1 MGKVLFMRKGET
13 HTAPNHGLPSGYTPL
28 AYIES
33 SGTQYINTGFKPNNN
48 TRVLLDADYTKIG
61 TWICLFGAEDDS
73 NLTNGFELWETESQ
87 AISFYYGSA
96 TNMVQTIPT
105 SGRHVF
111 DCDKN
116 VYKVDNSITLTNGA
130 ATFSCANSLY
140 LFAILRSGSVEF
152 KSAYKL
158 YSCQIYDN
166 DVLARDFVPC
176 INASGEVGLYDL
188 VGQQFYGNAG
198 IGTFTGS
205 EVA

>member
-1 MGKVLFMRKGET
+1 MSL
-13 HTAPNHGLPSGYTPL
+13 PNGYRRL
-28 AYIES
+28 KYIQS
-33 SGTQYINTGFKPNNN
+33 TGTQFIDTGFKPNQD

-73 NLTNGFELWETESQ
+73 NLTNGFELWETPSQ

-140 LFAILRSGSVEF
+140 LFAILRSVH
-152 KSAYKL
+152 L
-158 YSCQIYDN
+158 
-166 DVLARDFVPC
+166 P
-176 INASGEVGLYDL
+176 
-188 VGQQFYGNAG
+188 
-198 IGTFTGS
+198 
-205 EVA
+205 